1 MAIIINGSNT
11 PTAGAVGCGNGT
23 ELAFSAA
30 GTTEGQVLVSALT
43 STPVWSSVLTASE
56 SALGVGI
63 GAAAT
68 STSLLSIGASTA
80 TQGHINLASG
90 TLLTVPTKG
99 DMEYVGGNLYFT
111 NDNTSLRGYVPAR
124 QLFRL
129 TANGAAIGPAIAN
142 FYGANSA
149 ISLAAGGIYELT
161 AYMYFTKTTAGTVV
175 VTITSSSAPTSVS
188 GILQIGA
195 IAGGAAIGAA
205 NQASIFN
212 SALAAAAF
220 GATGSLTTAVNHAI
234 TVKAIY
240 VANAGNNVRFNVT
253 SSAGTVTP
261 LAQSYYTVTR
271 LPDSKTGDFVA

>member
-1 MAIIINGSNT
+1 MAIIINGNNT
-11 PTAGAVGCGNGT
+11 PTAGGVAHGNGT
-23 ELAFSAA
+23 ELAFGASGSTGQVCISNGFSAPSFSTVLQADEANQGVGVGIAPDGTQWVTIAA
-30 GTTEGQVLVSALT
+30 GTSTKGSLELV
-43 STPVWSSVLTASE
+43 
-56 SALGVGI
+56 G
-63 GAAAT
+63 
-68 STSLLSIGASTA
+68 
-80 TQGHINLASG
+80 G
-90 TLLTVPTKG
+90 TLMTTPNG
-99 DMEYVGGNLYFT
+99 GAMEYDGTNLSFT
-111 NDNTSLRGYVPAR
+111 NDNISLRGYVPAT

-149 ISLAAGGIYELT
+149 INLAAGGIYKLT

-188 GILQIGA
+188 GILQTGA
-195 IAGGAAIGAA
+195 IAGGALIGAA

-234 TVKAIY
+234 IVEAIY
-240 VANAGNNVRFNVT
+240 VANAATNVRFNVT

-271 LPDSKTGDFVA
+271 LPANNSGNFVA